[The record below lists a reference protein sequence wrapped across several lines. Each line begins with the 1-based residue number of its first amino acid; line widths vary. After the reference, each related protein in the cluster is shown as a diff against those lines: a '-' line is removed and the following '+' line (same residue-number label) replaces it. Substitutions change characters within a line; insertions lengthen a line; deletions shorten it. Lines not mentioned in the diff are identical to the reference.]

1 MRENPQTGALEAVD
15 FGELL
20 PMLGE
25 LDKMKIEF
33 ETVTFTPPLDS
44 CNVGPAAWKQIS
56 EEIIARY
63 DSADGFVILHGTDTM
78 AYSASAL
85 SFMLEGLGK
94 PVVFTGSQLPL
105 GKLRTDGRE
114 NLLTAAEIAAATLP
128 DGSPAVPEVCI
139 FFHDKLYRG
148 NRTTKASADAFE
160 AFKSFNYPPLGTA
173 AVDISFRPQLIRR
186 PAPGT
191 VLTPHLEMD
200 SNMMVLSLFPGIQES
215 TVRAMLEI
223 PHLKGVVLRTFG
235 SGNAPSHDWLP
246 ALLSEATS
254 RGVVVVNVTQCTG
267 GNVAMERYETGLHL
281 LKAGV
286 VSGRDITVEAA
297 LTKLMRL
304 FGDGLSSAQVR
315 EAFPT
320 DLAGE

>member
-44 CNVGPAAWKQIS
+44 CNVGPAAWRQIS

-173 AVDISFRPQLIRR
+173 AVDISFRLQLIRR

-200 SNMMVLSLFPGIQES
+200 TNMMVLSLFPGIQES
-215 TVRAMLEI
+215 TVRAMLETS
-223 PHLKGVVLRTFG
+223 HLKGVVLRTFG
-235 SGNAPSHDWLP
+235 SGNAPSHNWLP

-286 VSGRDITVEAA
+286 VSGKDITVEAA

-304 FGDGLSSAQVR
+304 FGDGLSPEQVR
-315 EAFPT
+315 DAFQT